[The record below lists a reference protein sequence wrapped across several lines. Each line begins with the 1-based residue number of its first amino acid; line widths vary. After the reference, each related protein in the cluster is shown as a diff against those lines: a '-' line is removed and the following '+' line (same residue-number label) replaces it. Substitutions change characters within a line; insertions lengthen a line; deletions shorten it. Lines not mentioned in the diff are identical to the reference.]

1 MACTES
7 LERTDIRIVG
17 RRSEIEKSESQTAA
31 CHAICLRNLADQ
43 NARSFVLS
51 ITLVLSCDH
60 PASSLRHLYRRVPM
74 PQSASRLLS
83 IATRCVLLLTLLA
96 VVASSS
102 LSAQESKKKAAKNSQ
117 RKVAPELVAIE
128 EQPGLPRVL
137 LIGDSISIGY
147 TLPVRELLKDKAN
160 VVRPLTNC
168 GPTTRGVASIE
179 DWLGNGKWDVIHFNF
194 GLHDLVY
201 FAADGKTRVEPTVE
215 GARHQVSADDYEKH
229 LRTLVD
235 RLKKTDAKLIWCTT
249 TPVPEGSPGRLADE
263 AVLYNSV
270 AAKVM
275 QENMIAVNDLH
286 AFAVPQLKEIQLP
299 KNVHFTPAGSKVL
312 ASEVARVVEAALPPK
327 PTR

>member
-1 MACTES
+1 MPES
-7 LERTDIRIVG
+7 T
-17 RRSEIEKSESQTAA
+17 
-31 CHAICLRNLADQ
+31 
-43 NARSFVLS
+43 
-51 ITLVLSCDH
+51 
-60 PASSLRHLYRRVPM
+60 SSR
-74 PQSASRLLS
+74 LS
-83 IATRCVLLLTLLA
+83 IANRLILLLTLLA
-96 VVASSS
+96 VGADSS
-102 LSAQESKKKAAKNSQ
+102 LSAQEAKKKVAKKAQ
-117 RKVAPELVAIE
+117 PKVAPELVAIE

-160 VVRPLTNC
+160 VIRPLTNC
-168 GPTTRGVASIE
+168 GPTTRGVTSIE
-179 DWLGNGKWDVIHFNF
+179 EWLGDGNWDVIHFNF

-201 FAADGKTRVEPTVE
+201 FAADGKTRVEPGVE
-215 GARHQVSADDYEKH
+215 GARRQVSTEDYEKN
-229 LRTLVD
+229 LRLLVD

-263 AVLYNSV
+263 AVLYNSI

-327 PTR
+327 PTL